1 MKAAKGSL
9 IAAWL
14 IPLLFAGAVFLFM
27 VAPGIDLATS
37 ALFYTPSKGFTLKH
51 SEWATLF
58 YQGSPLLVRAWIII
72 LIAGALLS
80 FWSRFRSLRRHAL
93 FLLAVITLGPGLLV
107 NVVLKDHWDRARP
120 AQIVQFGGEKQFT
133 PAWVITDQC
142 ADNCSFVSGH
152 ASGAFSLMALA
163 WVFPRRRQLWLVAGV
178 LWGAHMGLVR
188 IAQGGHFLSDVVF
201 AGFIVYFS
209 AELLARWVF
218 YRPPAATP
226 P

>member
-9 IAAWL
+9 TAAWL
-14 IPLLFAGAVFLFM
+14 IPLLFAGAVFLFTA
-27 VAPGIDLATS
+27 APGIDLATS
-37 ALFYTPSKGFTLKH
+37 ALFYTPSQGFTLKH
-51 SEWATLF
+51 SAWATLF
-58 YQGSPLLVRAWIII
+58 YKGSPLLVQAWIYL
-72 LIAGALLS
+72 LIAGVLLS
-80 FWSRFRSLRRHAL
+80 VWKRFRGLRRHAL

-120 AQIVQFGGEKQFT
+120 VQIVQFGGEKQFT
-133 PAWVITDQC
+133 PAWVIADQC

-163 WVFPRRRQLWLVAGV
+163 WVFPRRRQFWLTVGTI
-178 LWGAHMGLVR
+178 WGANMGLVR

-201 AGFIVYFS
+201 AGFLVYFS
-209 AELLARWVF
+209 AALLARWVF
-218 YRPPAATP
+218 YRPLAAP